1 MKTVFIST
9 CQILGLDDVRS
20 WLAPPFQEG
29 KRSALSS
36 HDHPPLVRDLSR
48 RSLFTLGAAGLAGAA
63 LAACSGK
70 SAPRAA
76 GSPTPLV
83 SPTASPTP
91 PPDPAAIHANELG
104 LVPVL
109 MHHRVV
115 DKVESEFDMTPA
127 YFRAELQRLYAEG
140 YYPVRTLDLVH
151 GTFDHVPPGKTPV
164 VMTFDDGS
172 PGQFGYTST
181 GAVNPNSG
189 VGILLDFHAQHPD
202 FPAVASMYINRH
214 PFQIGD
220 TSKALGDLNKYGFEI
235 GNHTFHHLDLKPLDS
250 AKVQEEFGQL
260 QQMVE
265 HAVPGLRPRT
275 MALPLG
281 VEPKNHA
288 LARTGMY
295 GGERYVNE
303 GVLLVGANP
312 SHSPY
317 HRLFDAQA
325 IPRIRSSSY
334 QGGRGQY
341 LATYWLDFLKAHPDQ
356 RYRAAGN
363 PGKVTFPRKFA
374 DILSPKFRAV
384 AVTY

>member
-1 MKTVFIST
+1 M
-9 CQILGLDDVRS
+9 
-20 WLAPPFQEG
+20 PPSD
-29 KRSALSS
+29 R
-36 HDHPPLVRDLSR
+36 PPLVPDLSR

-63 LAACSGK
+63 LAACGGK
-70 SAPRAA
+70 STPHAA
-76 GSPTPLV
+76 GSPTGRV
-83 SPTASPTP
+83 SPTPSATP
-91 PPDPAAIHANELG
+91 PPDPAAVKANELG

-181 GAVNPNSG
+181 GAVNPSSG
-189 VGILLDFHAQHPD
+189 VGILLDFRSQDPD
-202 FPAVASMYINRH
+202 FPAVASMYINQH
-214 PFQIGD
+214 PFQIAD
-220 TSKALGDLNKYGFEI
+220 TSKALGDLHRYGFEL
-235 GNHTFHHLDLKPLDS
+235 GNHTYDHLDLKPLGS
-250 AKVQEEFGQL
+250 AKVQEEFGKL

-265 HAVPGLRPRT
+265 QAVPGLRPRT

-281 VEPKNHA
+281 VEPRNHA
-288 LARTGMY
+288 LAHTGSY
-295 GGERYVNE
+295 AGERYINE

-317 HRLFDAQA
+317 HKLFDAQA

-334 QGGRGQY
+334 QGGRAAY
-341 LATYWLDFLKAHPDQ
+341 LATYWLDFLKANPDK

-363 PGKVTFPRKFA
+363 PGKVTFPRKYA
-374 DILSPKFRAV
+374 NVLRPALRAR